1 MSENEKD
8 FPLSKL
14 PVDTSTRPGPGKPEE
29 VAVLARVANRIGGI
43 VQGSTSLNLFTTVG
57 RARRNFLAWLVYSGT
72 LMPFGILSRKESELV
87 ILRVAAIRDATYELE
102 HHKRLSAKAG
112 LDQATIEAVQRADHG
127 FTGRQGALTDAADD
141 LIRHRQI
148 SDDVYARLMSHI
160 NEKELT
166 AFLLLVT
173 NYDGL
178 ATVMDVLDVPLDE
191 PQ

>member
-1 MSENEKD
+1 MAE
-8 FPLSKL
+8 FPLQKL
-14 PVDTSTRPGPGKPEE
+14 SIDTATRPGPGKPEE

-43 VQGSTSLNLFTTVG
+43 VQGSKSLNLFTTVG
-57 RARRNFLAWLVYSGT
+57 RARRNFLAWLAYSGT

-102 HHKRLSAKAG
+102 HHKRLGKKAG
-112 LDQATIEAVQRADHG
+112 LDAATIDAVQREDHG
-127 FTGRQGALTDAADD
+127 FAGREGALMDAADD

-148 SDDVYARLMSHI
+148 TDEVYARLMEHL

-191 PQ
+191 PK